1 MIAASKRPHSWIA
14 LLVLAALVSSA
25 LAGPSRTPGEWS
37 ASIPTDELRVRV
49 YYFHNHVRC
58 QTCLSMESMAAEIV
72 AYDFLPEVD
81 SGLVRMDTVDVQDE
95 GQRHFIEE
103 FDIKGPTLILVRYDA
118 EGKMVRWHNLDRI
131 WDLSEDPPAYM
142 NYVRNG
148 IQAFLEDESSG
159 AG

>member
-1 MIAASKRPHSWIA
+1 MIAASKKRVSWIA
-14 LLVLAALVSSA
+14 LLALATLVSSA
-25 LAGPSRTPGEWS
+25 FAGPSKTPVEWS
-37 ASIPTDELRVRV
+37 TSGPTDELRVRV

-81 SGLVRMDTVDVQDE
+81 GGLVRMDTVDVQDE
-95 GQRHFIEE
+95 GQGHFIEE

-118 EGKMVRWHNLDRI
+118 KGKMVRWRNLDRI
-131 WDLSEDPPAYM
+131 WDLSDDPPAYM
-142 NYVRNG
+142 NYVRDG
-148 IQAFLEDESSG
+148 IRAFLDDESSG